1 MERLTSEKKFAGH
14 FRLSAKKELGMKN
27 MGTADRVIRVS
38 IAVAIAVA
46 YFAGAISGP
55 VAIILGI
62 IAAAFI
68 VTSLFSTCPGYMP
81 FGISTR
87 LRGG

>member
-1 MERLTSEKKFAGH
+1 
-14 FRLSAKKELGMKN
+14 MKN
-27 MGTADRVIRVS
+27 MGTTDRVIRMS

-46 YFAGAISGP
+46 YFTGAISGTLT
-55 VAIILGI
+55 IILGV

-68 VTSLFSTCPGYMP
+68 LTSLFSTCPGYMP

-87 LRGG
+87 HRAD